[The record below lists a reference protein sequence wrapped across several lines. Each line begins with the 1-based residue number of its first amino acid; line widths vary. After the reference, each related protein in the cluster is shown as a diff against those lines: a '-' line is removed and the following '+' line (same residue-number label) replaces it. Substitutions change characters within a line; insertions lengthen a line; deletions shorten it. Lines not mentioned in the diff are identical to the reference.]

1 MQFNFYQIKFQKL
14 SSSSSRNQQATNSK
28 GHGLVYGHARDDAIA
43 PSSLHFR
50 SAASNHNDVLL
61 QLKQSARIPR
71 RSYGRDSKLEEG
83 VRFRD
88 NRGWNG
94 RNRFGA
100 QIDGGGGLGRAAGR
114 KGRRSFA
121 RDRRTRSYFQLDW
134 HVPGLSLHGNVYL
147 FVY

>member
-1 MQFNFYQIKFQKL
+1 MY
-14 SSSSSRNQQATNSK
+14 S
-28 GHGLVYGHARDDAIA
+28 HARDDVIA
-43 PSSLHFR
+43 PSSLHHFH
-50 SAASNHNDVLL
+50 SAVSNHNDVLL

-71 RSYGRDSKLEEG
+71 RSYGRDSKFEEG
-83 VRFRD
+83 IRFRD

-121 RDRRTRSYFQLDW
+121 RNRRTRSYFQLDW
-134 HVPGLSLHGNVYL
+134 HVPGLSLHGNAQCLIRNL
-147 FVY
+147 FFHRLLISRILFFFLISKISS